1 MLSRGGRMKK
11 LYEKSEIWFAVAWI
25 VVYVIGTS
33 AADAASEALGTQKL
47 LTLPW
52 LLFLCGAGWGFVHFA
67 GLRTKY
73 GLCRSTVP
81 AKRFFYYVP
90 LLILISTNLWFGV
103 RMNASPL
110 ETVLYVGSMICV
122 GFLEELIF
130 RGFLF
135 RAMAKDGV
143 RLAVVVSALTFGAG
157 HIVNLLNGSG
167 AAPLETV
174 CQIGYAAAVGLLFAV
189 IVLKGGG
196 LIPCIVT
203 HAAVNSLSVFAN
215 EAARGVAESIAVS
228 VAIAAVSVIYAAV
241 LWRTV
246 PTPTELQREESDL

>member
-1 MLSRGGRMKK
+1 MKK

-25 VVYVIGTS
+25 AVYVIGTS
-33 AADAASEALGTQKL
+33 AADVASEALGTQKI

-52 LLFLCGAGWGFVHFA
+52 LLLLCGAGWGFVRFA
-67 GLRTKY
+67 GLRSRY
-73 GLCRSTVP
+73 GLCRGTVS
-81 AKRFFYYVP
+81 AKRFFYYFP
-90 LLILISTNLWFGV
+90 LLILISANLWFGV
-103 RMNASPL
+103 RMNASLP

-174 CQIGYAAAVGLLFAV
+174 CQIGYATAVGFLFVV
-189 IVLKGGG
+189 IVWRGGS
-196 LIPCIVT
+196 LISCIVT
-203 HAAVNSLSVFAN
+203 HAAVNSLSIFSN
-215 EAARGVAESIAVS
+215 EAAQGDGARIAVS
-228 VAIAAVSVIYAAV
+228 VAIALVSVIYAMI
-241 LWRTV
+241 LLRTIPAPV
-246 PTPTELQREESDL
+246 EIQREEETQ